1 MESLLCDRIKMLKV
15 IDNIEDE
22 LRYIKNELKKVSI
35 LEEVTNVND
44 VTQDTKHPE
53 KEEIILNKKE
63 KVKANKF
70 DSTLDTGYT
79 DYYDMNSRPEFHI

>member
-1 MESLLCDRIKMLKV
+1 MLKT

-35 LEEVTNVND
+35 LEEVANIND
-44 VTQDTKHPE
+44 VTQDTKHLE

-70 DSTLDTGYT
+70 DTTLDTADS